1 MIGPVA
7 KSWQTTLVEAFLL
20 GVMSWA
26 FLMCALAMLCAILR
40 RTR

>member
-26 FLMCALAMLCAILR
+26 FLMCAIQMLGGLFR
-40 RTR
+40 RHP